1 MTWLLVTISAYFLLA
16 VVFLIDKYLLS
27 KEIPNPVL
35 YSFFIGLSGVLL
47 LPFIPFINFV
57 IPGIFQ
63 IILSFLAGI
72 SSVIG
77 LYWFFKAL
85 KDFEASRVVPAV
97 GGLVPLFSFFLVYI
111 FSFGKETLS
120 LSGVIAF
127 ILLVSGSFL
136 ITLEKGKFITTKS
149 LKFCLISS
157 FFYAL
162 SFVLAKYVYLS
173 QPFLSG
179 LVWIKIGGVLAALS
193 FFVLFPDLKKEVFKK
208 KIAVQN
214 KTAGLFIGNQIAGAG
229 GGLLQN
235 WAIALAPLAY
245 VSIINALQGVQ
256 YVFLLIITIF
266 LSLKLPQIIKEEIDR
281 KTLLQKAVAILLI
294 GGGLFLLII

>member
-47 LPFIPFINFV
+47 LPLIPFIDFV
-57 IPGIFQ
+57 IPNIPH
-63 IILSFLAGI
+63 IILSFLAGV
-72 SSVIG
+72 SSVAG

-97 GGLVPLFSFFLVYI
+97 GGLVPLFSFFFVYI
-111 FSFGKETLS
+111 FSLGKETLS
-120 LSGVIAF
+120 LPGVIAF
-127 ILLVSGSFL
+127 ALLVAGSFL
-136 ITLEKGKFITTKS
+136 ITLEKGKSITLKS
-149 LKFCLISS
+149 LKLCLISS

-179 LVWIKIGGVLAALS
+179 LVWIRIGGVLMALA
-193 FFVLFPDLKKEVFKK
+193 FFILFPDLKKEIFKK
-208 KIAVQN
+208 KIAVKN
-214 KTAGLFIGNQIAGAG
+214 RTAGLFIGNQIAGAG

-245 VSIINALQGVQ
+245 VSIISALQGVQ
-256 YVFLLIITIF
+256 YVFLLIITVF

-294 GGGLFLLII
+294 GGGLFLLVI